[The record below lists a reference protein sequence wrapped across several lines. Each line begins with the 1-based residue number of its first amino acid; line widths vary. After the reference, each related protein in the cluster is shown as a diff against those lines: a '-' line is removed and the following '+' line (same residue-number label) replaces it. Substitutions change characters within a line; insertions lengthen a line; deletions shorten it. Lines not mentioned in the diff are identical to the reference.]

1 MTAREDGFLN
11 LLKPPGMSSH
21 DVVGCARRVLGM
33 KKVGH
38 AGTLDPGAAGVLP
51 GAWNIGDAEKMRQL
65 LDMGVFRIYAD
76 APLAMLD
83 VRKEREKR

>member
-38 AGTLDPGAAGVLP
+38 AGTLDPGAAE
-51 GAWNIGDAEKMRQL
+51 IGRAH
-65 LDMGVFRIYAD
+65 V
-76 APLAMLD
+76 
-83 VRKEREKR
+83 